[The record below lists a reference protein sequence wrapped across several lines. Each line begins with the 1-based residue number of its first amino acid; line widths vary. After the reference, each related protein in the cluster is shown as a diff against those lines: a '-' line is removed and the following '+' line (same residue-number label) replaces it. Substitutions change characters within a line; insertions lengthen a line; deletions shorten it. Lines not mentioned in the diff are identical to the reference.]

1 MHSVIY
7 IKRYPNE
14 KVMQPYLIPRFL
26 GFRIVS
32 AFIHCFE
39 CLHWLLNLPLNEVK
53 RIVLQLYSHWQQMY
67 RQFTM
72 LPRGAI
78 SNCLSTRSIPFCK
91 YEPFIYV
98 DSSRRVVCLIPIISV
113 LDFVC
118 ALLTLLWVSEWLLF
132 SANSAIFQLYRG
144 ENKLIFN
151 EMTIRSALY

>member
-53 RIVLQLYSHWQQMY
+53 RIVLQLYSHR
-67 RQFTM
+67 RQIYDV
-72 LPRGAI
+72 AK
-78 SNCLSTRSIPFCK
+78 SNYLSTRSIPFCK

-113 LDFVC
+113 LDCVC